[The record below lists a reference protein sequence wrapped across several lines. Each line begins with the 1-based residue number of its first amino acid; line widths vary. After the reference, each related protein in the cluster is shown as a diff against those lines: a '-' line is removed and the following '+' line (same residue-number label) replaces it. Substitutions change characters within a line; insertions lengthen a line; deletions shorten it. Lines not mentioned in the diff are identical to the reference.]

1 MMQASKMFP
10 CSSGAS
16 WLWWAWTAVPCS
28 PDQATTGTRQI
39 RCWELSC
46 GLAGLGW
53 HPSRGRQGR
62 TKINRRPDD
71 RQNFHSLSPPGPD
84 QRESFESVLVP
95 VSEFS

>member
-28 PDQATTGTRQI
+28 PDQATTGTRQT

-46 GLAGLGW
+46 GLAGLAGIPPAAGKAGPKSIDGPMIGKISTPCRLRDQTSERASS
-53 HPSRGRQGR
+53 PS
-62 TKINRRPDD
+62 
-71 RQNFHSLSPPGPD
+71 
-84 QRESFESVLVP
+84 
-95 VSEFS
+95 